1 MSDRIVEEVIIFL
14 VIGAVMVVAI
24 WQIGVQ
30 LGASRRAKAELARD
44 TGYRTVAERAIAVQ
58 ETTEGRLADVTGQ
71 LAEMNLRVAA
81 IERVLKDAE

>member
-24 WQIGVQ
+24 WQIGTQ
-30 LGASRRAKAELARD
+30 IGASRRAKAALARD
-44 TGYRTVAERAIAVQ
+44 TEYRTIAERALAAQ
-58 ETTEGRLADVTGQ
+58 ETTEGRLADVAGQ
-71 LAEMNLRVAA
+71 LAEMNLRVTA